1 MKQDEFDNA
10 LLILRCQKNE
20 EKAFKE
26 LLEKWERRLY
36 YYFKR
41 ILQDETAV
49 WDVLQEIWLTV
60 SIKLK
65 TLYNYPI
72 KNFCLT

>member
-1 MKQDEFDNA
+1 MKQDEFDNV

-36 YYFKR
+36 YYLKR

-60 SIKLK
+60 FKSIKKLK
-65 TLYNYPI
+65 DP
-72 KNFCLT
+72 KKFSC